1 MTRGDWWTVGKFTLL
16 SAVGGPLLGVILFW
30 WLPLALSA
38 IISRSLEDLALVS
51 VWLFTH
57 AAILL
62 PSSILP
68 AAALGALGTCLLV
81 VLRDRDRKQREM
93 RLVGMGY
100 GAVAGTAMS
109 VLVRYR
115 VTPTVLLVGASHSSW
130 ALFKVPPV
138 GTRILPLLGSAVAGG
153 GTGLL
158 LGLFIASRV
167 RAGKSPPASNHGIQP
182 TAFGRG

>member
-1 MTRGDWWTVGKFTLL
+1 MQSMTRRDWWTVGKFTLL
-16 SAVGGPLLGVILFW
+16 SAVGGPVFGVIFFW
-30 WLPLALSA
+30 CLPLALSA

-130 ALFKVPPV
+130 ALFKV
-138 GTRILPLLGSAVAGG
+138 
-153 GTGLL
+153 
-158 LGLFIASRV
+158 
-167 RAGKSPPASNHGIQP
+167 
-182 TAFGRG
+182 

>member
-109 VLVRYR
+109 VLAQIQGYPYSAFGGGL
-115 VTPTVLLVGASHSSW
+115 TLVMGAVQGASSGDS
-130 ALFKVPPV
+130 
-138 GTRILPLLGSAVAGG
+138 ILPLLGSAVAGG